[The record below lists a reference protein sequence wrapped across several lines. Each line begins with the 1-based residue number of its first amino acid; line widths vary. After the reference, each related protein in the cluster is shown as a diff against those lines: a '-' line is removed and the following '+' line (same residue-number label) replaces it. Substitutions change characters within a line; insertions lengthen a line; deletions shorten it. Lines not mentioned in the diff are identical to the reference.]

1 MSSTKNPSPVKQR
14 FFAYEVVQTSAMDCG
29 PATLKSILEGY
40 GIPVS
45 YGRLRE
51 ACQTDVDG
59 TSIDT
64 IEDIALY
71 LGLRAEQIM
80 IPADHLLLDESESLP
95 AIVVIRLPS
104 GLTHFVVVWNKL
116 GKFVQ
121 VMDPSTGRR
130 WPTWEVF
137 LKELYIHSYRVSAQE
152 WRTWAGTEG
161 FLAPLRRRLTNLRI
175 NEEQVERLISI
186 GLDDSG
192 WRGLATVDAATR
204 MVTQIVK
211 SKGIAEGEQAG
222 RVIEHF
228 VKKSL
233 TENLP
238 EIERV
243 SGSLIETGQGHETL
257 QIPADYWS
265 VIQIST
271 QDSTA
276 PAADDSEGKVEIANS
291 NGELL
296 LRGAVLIRI
305 SGFREEHEAISES
318 IKKTLPPDLEIALQE
333 PADKPEKE
341 VFNLLKKDGFLTPLI
356 LLAAILMATLAVIFE
371 AFLLQGV
378 VQIGEGLNL
387 LGQRIWAALIL
398 MFFIITPLIL
408 EFPINSTV
416 LRMGRRLETRLRILF
431 LEKIPKLGD
440 RYFHSRP
447 TSDMSQRAH
456 DLRTLRTLPNLG
468 FNLLRTGFQL
478 FLTMIGVIWLDPI
491 SAPLALL
498 GTAFFIATTFISRPF
513 VDEQDRRL
521 RTHIGALSRFY
532 LDALIGLVP
541 IKTHTAERSLRR
553 QHEIQMFEWIRSGRN
568 YFNFSTGIQS
578 FGAILYTLFSILI
591 IVNYIAQ
598 GGQSNEILLL
608 FYWTLS
614 LPALGQALALQ
625 FQQYPMHRNRILRVM
640 EPLSAPDEEQIWF
653 REEETLEVDLKST
666 REDQPVS
673 ISIDQVWVQAGGN
686 VILKDIQLEVE
697 PGEHI
702 AIVGPSGAGK
712 SSLVGL
718 LLGWHR
724 PAKGSVAIDS
734 NILDGSKIQTLRRET
749 AWVDPAVQLWNRSL
763 YENLLYGSEKDSQSS
778 LGSIL
783 QLADLYEILELLPEG
798 MKTKLG
804 ESGGLVSGGE
814 GQRVRLGR
822 ALNRVNVRL
831 VILDEP
837 FRGLDRK
844 QRGELL
850 KRAREIWKYA
860 TLLFISH
867 DITETYQFERVLVM
881 QDGKII
887 EDGRPD
893 NLANNIHSQYRTLLD
908 LDKEV
913 RKTFWEGPIWKKL
926 ILEDGVL
933 KAKKN

>member
-1 MSSTKNPSPVKQR
+1 MSSTFNKPAFNKQK
-14 FFAYEVVQTSAMDCG
+14 FLAHEVVQTSAMDCG
-29 PATLKSILEGY
+29 PAALKSVLEGF

-80 IPADHLLLDESESLP
+80 IPTDHLLLNESEALP

-104 GLTHFVVVWNKL
+104 GLTHFVVVWNKV
-116 GKFVQ
+116 GKFIQ

-130 WPTWEVF
+130 WPTQEAF
-137 LKELYIHSYRVSAQE
+137 LKELYIHTYRVSAQE
-152 WRTWAGTEG
+152 WRAWAGTEG
-161 FLAPLRRRLTNLRI
+161 FLSPLRRRLLNLNI
-175 NEEQVERLISI
+175 SEDQVDNLISF
-186 GLDDSG
+186 GLNDSN
-192 WRGLATVDAATR
+192 WRGLGTLDAATR
-204 MVTQIVK
+204 MVTEIVK
-211 SKGIAEGEQAG
+211 SKGIPPGEQAG
-222 RVIEHF
+222 RVIERF
-228 VKKSL
+228 YKKSL
-233 TENLP
+233 SETLP
-238 EIERV
+238 KIEPT
-243 SGSLIETGQGHETL
+243 SGSVIETSQRHEIL
-257 QIPADYWS
+257 QIPPDYWS
-265 VIQIST
+265 VVQIST
-271 QDSTA
+271 QNT
-276 PAADDSEGKVEIANS
+276 SEPKEEVKTNSEIS
-291 NGELL
+291 DGDLI
-296 LRGAVLIRI
+296 LRGAVLIRMM
-305 SGFREEHEAISES
+305 GLREETEKISEAIE
-318 IKKTLPPDLEIALQE
+318 KTLPPDLEIALKE
-333 PADKPEKE
+333 PAYKPEKE
-341 VFNLLKKDGFLTPLI
+341 IFKLLKKDGLLTPAI
-356 LLAAILMATLAVIFE
+356 LLAAVLMATLAVTLE

-378 VQIGEGLNL
+378 VQIGEGLGL

-398 MFFIITPLIL
+398 LFFIITPLIL

-456 DLRTLRTLPNLG
+456 DLRTLRALPNLG

-478 FLTMIGVIWLDPI
+478 ILTMIGVIWLDPI
-491 SAPLALL
+491 SAPLALI
-498 GTAFFIATTFISRPF
+498 GTVFFIAVTIVSRPF

-541 IKTHTAERSLRR
+541 IRTHTAERSIRR
-553 QHEIQMFEWIRSGRN
+553 QHEFQMFEWLRSGRN

-578 FGAILYTLFSILI
+578 LGTILYTIFSILI
-591 IVNYIAQ
+591 VVNYIIH
-598 GGQSNEILLL
+598 GGKSNEILLL

-614 LPALGQALALQ
+614 LPALGQSLALQ
-625 FQQYPMHRNRILRVM
+625 FQQYPLHRNRVLRLL
-640 EPLSAPDEEQIWF
+640 EPLSAPDEEHIWF
-653 REEETLEVDLKST
+653 TNQNTEGSSKIGSGKGY
-666 REDQPVS
+666 PVS
-673 ISIDQVWVQAGGN
+673 ISMDKVWVQAGGN
-686 VILKDIQLEVE
+686 IILKDIQLEIK

-724 PAKGSVAIDS
+724 PAKGTIKIDS
-734 NILDGSKIQTLRRET
+734 KILDGRKILHLRRET
-749 AWVDPAVQLWNRSL
+749 AWVDPSIQVWNRSL
-763 YENLLYGSEKDSQSS
+763 YENLIYGSENKGKSN
-778 LGSIL
+778 LGNIL
-783 QLADLYEILELLPEG
+783 RSADLYHTLELLPDG
-798 MKTKLG
+798 MNTKLG

-822 ALNRVNVRL
+822 ALTREKIRL

-850 KRAREIWKYA
+850 ERTRELWKFA
-860 TLLFISH
+860 TLIFISH
-867 DITETYQFERVLVM
+867 DITETARFDRVLVM
-881 QDGKII
+881 DNGQVI
-887 EDGRPD
+887 EDGVPEI
-893 NLANNIHSQYRTLLD
+893 LASNIHSHYKTMLEQDR
-908 LDKEV
+908 EV
-913 RKTFWEGPIWKKL
+913 RNTFWEGPIWKKL
-926 ILEDGVL
+926 VLEDGVL
-933 KAKKN
+933 KTKKN